1 MRRKKDRS
9 DGATGTTGRITPKDI
24 QEVEFRLAFRGYN
37 ERDVDAFLDRV
48 TEDLAAYL
56 EELERLRAG
65 AAVPPTALDVPAAS
79 AEAERILEEARREA
93 ERILAEAR
101 ARAAALGAG
110 GGDARAAVAPFLNR
124 EREFLQSL
132 GGLVRSHAEEIKA
145 MVLALR
151 AQAETPGGAE
161 PTPAPGPAGRE
172 PEGPSATQG
181 GSSRPTVEE
190 AFAPISVPEAEQG
203 RSGDERGGSE
213 EDRPGEAEP
222 APAKLRRDSGERSLR
237 ELFWGED

>member
-1 MRRKKDRS
+1 MRRKKDEARTP
-9 DGATGTTGRITPKDI
+9 GAGGRITPKDV

-65 AAVPPTALDVPAAS
+65 AGAAPTAPDVQAAR
-79 AEAERILEEARREA
+79 AEAD
-93 ERILAEAR
+93 RILAEAR

-110 GGDARAAVAPFLNR
+110 GDARAYLAPFLNR

-132 GGLVRSHAEEIKA
+132 GSLVQSHAEEIKA

-151 AQAETPGGAE
+151 ARSETTGDASEGGGAASVPE
-161 PTPAPGPAGRE
+161 PARAEPGPS
-172 PEGPSATQG
+172 GPTA
-181 GSSRPTVEE
+181 EE
-190 AFAPISVPEAEQG
+190 AFAPIAVPEAG
-203 RSGDERGGSE
+203 RESPE
-213 EDRPGEAEP
+213 EAEAEP
-222 APAKLRRDSGERSLR
+222 ARAELRRDSGERSLR

>member
-1 MRRKKDRS
+1 MRRKKDKARTA
-9 DGATGTTGRITPKDI
+9 GAGGRITPKDV

-56 EELERLRAG
+56 EELEQLRAG
-65 AAVPPTALDVPAAS
+65 GAATPTAPDVQAAR
-79 AEAERILEEARREA
+79 AEADRILEEARAEA
-93 ERILAEAR
+93 DRILAEAR

-110 GGDARAAVAPFLNR
+110 GDTRAAVAPFLNR

-132 GGLVRSHAEEIKA
+132 GRLVQSHAEEIKA

-151 AQAETPGGAE
+151 AQAETAGGTAAASAPE
-161 PTPAPGPAGRE
+161 PVSAPQPAAAVGTEPPGPTA
-172 PEGPSATQG
+172 
-181 GSSRPTVEE
+181 EE
-190 AFAPISVPEAEQG
+190 AFAPISVPEGEQG
-203 RSGDERGGSE
+203 SPAE
-213 EDRPGEAEP
+213 ETPEP
-222 APAKLRRDSGERSLR
+222 APAELRRDSGERSLR